1 MQVCFDTNVWFDG
14 LTGNKNSKSEK
25 VIKKVFLQNA
35 VIIMSETVDTLASI
49 NFSVNSLSYSSARA
63 LNHGSDVTK
72 KAKPIKILI
81 PKIVYLELMEN
92 LIETK
97 TRDYLIKKEGYTSA
111 RLRGGEGKELIA
123 ETKLPENMYK
133 KEIIYPLKL
142 IQSDKDNVILQKSTY
157 KLDFNM
163 VEDLVKN
170 KVGVKDAIVAV
181 EANDLGSDYLVT
193 RDQTFREKINSLKTD
208 LKWIKIEAINPNG
221 IIGILERQGNKF

>member
-1 MQVCFDTNVWFDG
+1 MQVCFDTNIWFDV

-25 VIKKVFLQNA
+25 AINKVFLHNV
-35 VIIMSETVDTLASI
+35 VIIMSETVATLASI
-49 NFSVNSLSYSSARA
+49 NFSMNGLSYSSARA
-63 LNHGSDVTK
+63 LNPGSDVTV
-72 KAKPIKILI
+72 KAKPIKIFI

-111 RLRGGEGKELIA
+111 RLRGDEGKELIA
-123 ETKLPENMYK
+123 KTKLPENMYK

-193 RDQTFREKINSLKTD
+193 RDKNFREKINSLKTD
-208 LKWIKIEAINPNG
+208 LKWIKIEAINPKR
-221 IIGILERQGNKF
+221 IIGILERHR